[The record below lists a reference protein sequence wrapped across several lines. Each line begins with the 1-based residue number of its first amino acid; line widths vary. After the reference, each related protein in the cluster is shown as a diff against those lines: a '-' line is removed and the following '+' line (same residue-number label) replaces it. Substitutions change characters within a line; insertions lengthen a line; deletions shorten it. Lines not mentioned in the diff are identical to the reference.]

1 MLRFRRYRLF
11 VICSV
16 VILFLLYRVS
26 QNSAWDAPALYGPQP
41 QSQPKPNPDY
51 QRVEK
56 PEKVD
61 KPEKPAPEPEAVE
74 EDAAPPAPPIPKPVK
89 EQTVK
94 IPDLKTSLEVKG
106 SFGLPTPTKKPAAGA
121 VETSEAELTTP
132 VIIDIPDRVP
142 GKVDDIYGSK
152 DDEELHIQKPPGAY
166 QGQSI
171 AAETTIHWKKVP
183 EHFPVAEESI
193 IPLPTGKPKPIP
205 SVQYKFAEESSVA
218 KEKRETRLAQVKAAM
233 KRAWSGYWTYA
244 KGHDELMPITKIAR
258 DPFCGWAATLVD
270 SLDTLWIMEMKEEFE
285 AAYVALSD
293 IDFTTTP
300 FRQDIPV
307 FETIIRYLG
316 GLIAAY
322 DVTGGKEG
330 KHPNLLKKAEEL
342 AEILMGVF
350 DTPNRMPILYYN
362 WKPAYAS
369 QPQRASTS
377 VSVAELG
384 SMSMEFTRLAQLTGE
399 NKYYDAIARITD
411 AFYEWQNRPDG
422 TTLPGLFPQQID
434 ASGCNRTAPAFDPL
448 AISSDAV
455 RENAAEALTTEPQG
469 YTPAGQ
475 IADADLE
482 FQVKEGEDGGPA
494 KGEFKKIGKR
504 ADESDLGAP
513 VETKSTSTAASSVE
527 TVPEAPR
534 PGSFRGDGLT
544 PKGAN
549 GLPAGWDCVP
559 QNLTSGGYG
568 YDQYSMGGSQDSA
581 YEYFPK
587 QHLLLGGLE
596 PKYRSMHEKTVD
608 AVKKHL
614 LYQPMT
620 KDDRDILFSGKVYGR
635 GNSDADLSMDFEV
648 THLTCFLG
656 GMFGLGGKI
665 FDRPEDVEIGKK
677 LADGCVWAYE
687 MMPTGI
693 MPETSMV
700 APCPR
705 VGKCHWNETRYYEL
719 LDPSYQ
725 WRLQQMEQWEDNM
738 EDWKIEKERALVLEE
753 ERQRALEEQSRRPHN
768 LTAAER
774 LEKDT
779 EEPSLRDIEIMA
791 SDLTEAAK
799 ANKAKSSAPVGKRDV
814 DDGATN
820 PASDSVFEKERK
832 KVELPEPDIKG
843 DWNAIDE
850 KVKKLEEELDM
861 NAGPDR
867 GSYGGQNGQVPISE
881 EPIYIPPEPIKPLS
895 HEEYVKGRIERDN
908 IPPGFVSL
916 NDPRYILRPEAI
928 ESVWYMYRITGDPEW
943 QEKGWRMFTSII
955 KWTETDVG
963 HSAIANVAKIPEER
977 DNNMVDNMESF
988 WLAETLKYFYL
999 LYTTPDVI
1007 SLDDWVLNTE
1017 AHPFKRPT

>member
-26 QNSAWDAPALYGPQP
+26 QNSAWDPPALYESRPQP
-41 QSQPKPNPDY
+41 QPNPNY
-51 QRVEK
+51 QPAEK

-61 KPEKPAPEPEAVE
+61 KPERPVQHAEPEIAK
-74 EDAAPPAPPIPKPVK
+74 EDEAPPPAPKPVK

-106 SFGLPTPTKKPAAGA
+106 SYGFGLPTATKKLAPGA
-121 VETSEAELTTP
+121 VETSVVEPTP
-132 VIIDIPDRVP
+132 LIIIDIPGRVPDRVP
-142 GKVDDIYGSK
+142 GKVDDIYGGK
-152 DDEELHIQKPPGAY
+152 DDGELHIQNPPGAY

-171 AAETTIHWKKVP
+171 AAETTIHWQKMP
-183 EHFPVAEESI
+183 EHFPIEDEDI

-205 SVQYKFAEESSVA
+205 SVQYKFTEESSIA

-244 KGHDELMPITKIAR
+244 KGHDELMPISKIAR

-270 SLDTLWIMEMKEEFE
+270 SLDTLWIMDMKEEFND
-285 AAYVALSD
+285 AYAALSD

-342 AEILMGVF
+342 AEILFGVF

-362 WKPAYAS
+362 WRPAYAS

-384 SMSMEFTRLAQLTGE
+384 SMSMEFTRLAQLTGKD
-399 NKYYDAIARITD
+399 KYYDAIARITD
-411 AFYEWQNRPDG
+411 AFYEWQNRPNG
-422 TTLPGLFPQQID
+422 TLLPGLFPQQID

-448 AISSDAV
+448 AISSDAAK
-455 RENAAEALTTEPQG
+455 ENAVEALTTEPQG
-469 YTPAGQ
+469 YTPTGQ
-475 IADADLE
+475 VADADLE

-494 KGEFKKIGKR
+494 KGAFKQVGKR
-504 ADESDLGAP
+504 TDDG
-513 VETKSTSTAASSVE
+513 
-527 TVPEAPR
+527 TVPAPPR
-534 PGSFRGDGLT
+534 PASFQSHGVT

-549 GLPAGWDCVP
+549 GLLADWDCVP
-559 QNLTSGGYG
+559 QNLTAGGYG

-596 PKYRSMHEKTVD
+596 PKYQSMHEKTVD
-608 AVKKHL
+608 AVKKYL

-635 GNSDADLSMDFEV
+635 GSTTTDLSVDHEL

-693 MPETSMV
+693 MPEGSML
-700 APCPR
+700 APCPK
-705 VGKCHWNETRYYEL
+705 VGKCTWNETQYYEL
-719 LDPSYQ
+719 LDPSSE
-725 WRLQQMEQWEDNM
+725 WRRNQMEKWEENM
-738 EDWKIEKERALVLEE
+738 EDWKIEKERALALEE
-753 ERQRALEEQSRRPHN
+753 ERQRALEEKSKRPHN
-768 LTAAER
+768 TTDAER
-774 LEKDT
+774 IDKDAD
-779 EEPSLRDIEIMA
+779 EPSLRDVELKAI
-791 SDLTEAAK
+791 DLSEAAR
-799 ANKAKSSAPVGKRDV
+799 ANKAKTSPPLGRRDADINAV
-814 DDGATN
+814 N
-820 PASDSVFEKERK
+820 PASESVFEKERK
-832 KVELPEPDIKG
+832 KVELPAPDIRG
-843 DWNAIDE
+843 EWSAIDD

-867 GSYGGQNGQVPISE
+867 GSYDGQNGQVPISE

-895 HEEYVKGRIERDN
+895 HEEFVKGRIERDN
-908 IPPGFVSL
+908 IPPGFVTL
-916 NDPRYILRPEAI
+916 NDPRYILR
-928 ESVWYMYRITGDPEW
+928 
-943 QEKGWRMFTSII
+943 
-955 KWTETDVG
+955 
-963 HSAIANVAKIPEER
+963 
-977 DNNMVDNMESF
+977 
-988 WLAETLKYFYL
+988 
-999 LYTTPDVI
+999 
-1007 SLDDWVLNTE
+1007 
-1017 AHPFKRPT
+1017 